1 MIHGGAAVAAGVSQG
16 RLTTYKLDCTN
27 VRTIDCTIVHTNYA
41 KFVVCG
47 FQCHCARCKVSF
59 TTKKQFVLDVMHHI
73 KWRVS

>member
-27 VRTIDCTIVHTNYA
+27 VRTIDCTNVRTIDCTNVRTNYA

-47 FQCHCARCKVSF
+47 FQCHCVRCKVSF
-59 TTKKQFVLDVMHHI
+59 TSEKNSLYMT
-73 KWRVS
+73 